1 MASKLLERELGSIT
15 FAANQTRTL
24 QLPRNYAY
32 RGLCL
37 KLVCNLTRTTTAG
50 TDISDPC
57 DCAPAQ
63 LVQNLQVIANGRD
76 VIKNIDFETL
86 HRANQIRRGV
96 RPYISSLLWAA
107 GADSAAR
114 DLVIYAYISFEMW
127 RAIHPVDTLFDSAG
141 LATFDLIVTFGT
153 GMDTM
158 LPAWQARAGAQVTV
172 NSATLYVSALEEVG
186 IPAGTSFLVSKEYKL
201 RRQVT
206 ATSNNFQIDI
216 PVGNAFRSFILK
228 TISDGAPVNTILN
241 NIKIKSGTEVY
252 KNRIASFMQMDNRLF
267 NQLEVPSVLAAQ
279 GTAQDHYLVENLLEG
294 YYLIEFCPDGFLT
307 QALDTTRLSSLEFE
321 LDVTVRGTV
330 DYIEVIPCE
339 LIRPPQV
346 AVAK

>member
-37 KLVCNLTRTTTAG
+37 KLVANLTRTIAAGTAG
-50 TDISDPC
+50 GPNDS
-57 DCAPAQ
+57 APAQ
-63 LVQNLQVIANGRD
+63 LIKNLQVIANGRD

-86 HRANQIRRGV
+86 HRANQIRCGV
-96 RPYISSLLWAA
+96 RPRIGSAGWAGYANAAAQDLL
-107 GADSAAR
+107 
-114 DLVIYAYISFEMW
+114 VCAYISFEMW

-158 LPAWQARAGAQVTV
+158 STAWQGNTTPVVTV
-172 NSATLYVSALEEVG
+172 NSATLYVAALEEVG

-216 PVGNAFRSFILK
+216 PVGNAFRAFILK
-228 TISDGAPVNTILN
+228 ATADGIPVQTIIN

-252 KNRIASFMQMDNRLF
+252 KNRIASFLQADNRLF
-267 NQLEVPSVLAAQ
+267 NQMEIAYAPGSGVAH
-279 GTAQDHYLVENLLEG
+279 TALIENLLEG
-294 YYLIEFCPDGFLT
+294 YYLVEFCPDGRLT

-321 LDVTVRGTV
+321 LDVTATGGAVV

-346 AVAK
+346 QAVNK